1 MRLVPSPRIYETF
14 RPMKP
19 LIIALLVLLSFL
31 QYKLWLGDGSLAGIW
46 RIHQAIEMQRQEN
59 AKLKERNA
67 ALDAEVKDLKHGL
80 DAIEERARAELGMIK
95 KDETFYRVVE

>member
-1 MRLVPSPRIYETF
+1 
-14 RPMKP
+14 MKP
-19 LIIALLVLLSFL
+19 LIIALLVLLGFL

>member
-1 MRLVPSPRIYETF
+1 
-14 RPMKP
+14 MKP
-19 LIIALLVLLSFL
+19 LIIALLVLLGFL

-67 ALDAEVKDLKHGL
+67 SLDAEVKDLKHGL